1 MLTQVYILISIYII
15 YHLTNVK
22 HYETYFYTTM
32 QFRQYNLMSQ
42 WTIIYANCMF
52 VKWIYKLISKHC
64 SVKRYRISF
73 AHTVRINEDKV
84 KEWNILPYNFDRCN
98 KWFILARYIHY
109 YRCTRTGNSWYKVG
123 YRDSSQPR

>member
-22 HYETYFYTTM
+22 HYVTYFYTTM

-64 SVKRYRISF
+64 SVKKYRISF
-73 AHTVRINEDKV
+73 AHTVSIKII
-84 KEWNILPYNFDRCN
+84 KPWYYIKYNITKQIKYVLVRE
-98 KWFILARYIHY
+98 
-109 YRCTRTGNSWYKVG
+109 
-123 YRDSSQPR
+123 Q